1 MKKRCVR
8 KIYPLVN
15 PIAMAIEGACI
26 TDEARL
32 KELADKEFKAINDM
46 MFGNGTLRTWQD
58 LVDMNNVC
66 QTMGRQGIGPE
77 CLVDCMMA
85 EMELKAAAKRYEK
98 TKKMGLT
105 AQGIKSIREVHDW
118 HCLQRKSI
126 SRSEYEAQ
134 IKKTLSKLRSRSKEV
149 DVIT

>member
-1 MKKRCVR
+1 
-8 KIYPLVN
+8 
-15 PIAMAIEGACI
+15 MAIEGACV
-26 TDEARL
+26 TDEDRL
-32 KELADKEFKAINDM
+32 KELADREFQAINAM
-46 MFGNGTLRTWQD
+46 MSGKGTLRTWQD

-66 QTMGRQGIGPE
+66 QTMGRDGIGPE

-85 EMELKAAAKRYEK
+85 EIELKSAAKRYEK

-105 AQGIKSIREVHDW
+105 AQGIKSIKEVYEW

-134 IKKTLSKLRSRSKEV
+134 IKKTLSKLRSGSKEV

>member
-1 MKKRCVR
+1 MKKRCKR
-8 KIYPLVN
+8 KVYALVN
-15 PIAMAIEGACI
+15 PISMAIEGACI
-26 TDEARL
+26 TDEDRL
-32 KELADKEFKAINDM
+32 KQLSDRELQAINDM
-46 MFGNGTLRTWQD
+46 MTGKGTLRTWQD

-66 QTMGRQGIGPE
+66 QTMGREGIGPE

-85 EMELKAAAKRYEK
+85 EIELKSAAKRYEK

-105 AQGIKSIREVHDW
+105 AQGIKSIKEVHEW
-118 HCLQRKSI
+118 HCLQRRSI

>member
-1 MKKRCVR
+1 MKKHCKR
-8 KIYPLVN
+8 KIYSLVN
-15 PIAMAIEGACI
+15 PISMAIEGACI
-26 TDEARL
+26 TDDDRL
-32 KELADKEFKAINDM
+32 KQLADREFQAIQDM
-46 MFGNGTLRTWQD
+46 TTGKGTLRTWQD

-66 QTMGRQGIGPE
+66 QTMGRNGIGHE

-85 EMELKAAAKRYEK
+85 ELELKSAARRYEK
-98 TKKMGLT
+98 TNKMGLT
-105 AQGIKSIREVHDW
+105 AQGIKSIKEVHEW
-118 HCLQRKSI
+118 HNLQRKSV

>member
-1 MKKRCVR
+1 MKKRCKR
-8 KIYPLVN
+8 KVYALVN
-15 PIAMAIEGACI
+15 PISMAIEGACI
-26 TDEARL
+26 TDEDRL
-32 KELADKEFKAINDM
+32 KQLSDRELQAINDM
-46 MFGNGTLRTWQD
+46 MTGKGTLRTWQD

-66 QTMGRQGIGPE
+66 QTMGREGIGHE

-85 EMELKAAAKRYEK
+85 EIELKSAAKRYEK

-105 AQGIKSIREVHDW
+105 AQGIKSIKEVHEW
-118 HCLQRKSI
+118 HCLQRRSI